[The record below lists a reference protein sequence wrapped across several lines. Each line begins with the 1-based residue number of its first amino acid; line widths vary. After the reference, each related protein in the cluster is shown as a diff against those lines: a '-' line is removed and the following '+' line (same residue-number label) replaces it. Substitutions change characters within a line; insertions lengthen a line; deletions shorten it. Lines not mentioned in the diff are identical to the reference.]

1 MRPTESPYNLGLEK
15 NAANHVALS
24 PLSYIE
30 RTALVYPDR
39 LAIVYG
45 ERRQTWR
52 DTYTR
57 SRRLASALAARGVGK
72 NDTVAVMLPNVP
84 AMFEAHFGVPMAGAV
99 LNTLNT
105 RLDPEAIAFMLEHG
119 EAKVL
124 LTDREFASVIAK
136 ALDLLQGP
144 RPYVVEVEDDTAPEG
159 AYLGDTG
166 YEAFLATG
174 NPQYAWA
181 LPQDE
186 WDAIALNYTSGT
198 TGNPKGV
205 VTHHRGAYLN
215 AASNVISWSLPHH
228 AVYLWTLPMFHCN
241 GWCFPWTMALIA
253 GTSVCLRRVDPA
265 LIFPLVRQHHI
276 THMCGAPIVYSML
289 IHAPATLRE
298 GISHTVHGL
307 IAGAAP
313 PAAVIEGCEAAGI
326 NLTHVYGL
334 TEVYGPAAVCAK
346 QESWAGLSAEERARL
361 NGRQGVPYPLQQAV
375 TVLDPETMEPVPA
388 DGETMGEIFFRG
400 NVVMKGYLKNPEA
413 TREAFAG
420 GWFHTGDLAVMHP
433 DGYVKIKDRSKDIII
448 SGGENISSLEVE
460 DVLHRHP
467 AVMLAAVVARPDE
480 KWGEVPCAF
489 VELKAGASA
498 TEQEVVEFCR
508 THLARFKVPKQVVF
522 GALPKTSTGKIQKFV
537 LRSQVKSASAID

>member
-1 MRPTESPYNLGLEK
+1 MRHTGSPYDLGLEK

-30 RTALVYPDR
+30 RAAHVYPDR
-39 LAIVYG
+39 VAIVYG

-124 LTDREFASVIAK
+124 LTDREFASVVAK

-159 AYLGDTG
+159 AYLGDTS

-181 LPQDE
+181 LPPDE

-265 LIFPLVRQHHI
+265 LIFPLIRQHHI

-289 IHAPATLRE
+289 IHAPATMHFTPA
-298 GISHTVHGL
+298 GTPCFISS
-307 IAGAAP
+307 GAFTSRP
-313 PAAVIEGCEAAGI
+313 C
-326 NLTHVYGL
+326 
-334 TEVYGPAAVCAK
+334 
-346 QESWAGLSAEERARL
+346 
-361 NGRQGVPYPLQQAV
+361 
-375 TVLDPETMEPVPA
+375 
-388 DGETMGEIFFRG
+388 TMGA
-400 NVVMKGYLKNPEA
+400 P
-413 TREAFAG
+413 
-420 GWFHTGDLAVMHP
+420 
-433 DGYVKIKDRSKDIII
+433 
-448 SGGENISSLEVE
+448 
-460 DVLHRHP
+460 
-467 AVMLAAVVARPDE
+467 
-480 KWGEVPCAF
+480 
-489 VELKAGASA
+489 
-498 TEQEVVEFCR
+498 Q
-508 THLARFKVPKQVVF
+508 
-522 GALPKTSTGKIQKFV
+522 
-537 LRSQVKSASAID
+537 